1 MAQAHPHWFGASQSL
16 FGHLHVPD
24 DGVCRGPAV
33 LLCSTFGYEEMS
45 SHRSLRLL
53 ADQLAAQGSV
63 CLHFDQVGAGDSA
76 DELTPASNGGSNR
89 GAGPIQGLRAWPEA
103 IAQAIAHL
111 KLLTGSTQVVVF
123 GLRLGATMACLA
135 AQGRDDIQALIA
147 LAPVLRGKAYAR
159 EAKVLSQA
167 TLARAGLTRGT
178 ASEALEF
185 GGYALTADDVRFL
198 QDLDLTLPKSRPA
211 LRVLLLDRD
220 DMPSD
225 GAWAEALRSAGC
237 DVEQVCLPGYQA
249 MMQVPHFSV
258 PPQSIL
264 DQVADWVR
272 ALPVVDRALA
282 MSASA
287 LPSTMMLPAQGVTE
301 RAQWLHGA
309 SPLSA
314 MVSEPSTPPATPR
327 PAVLMINTG
336 GERRIGTNRMYTRW
350 SRAWA
355 ARGWTAMRMDLA
367 GLGHSPARAGHGHE
381 IHLRHA
387 HEDIRV
393 AIDHLRQAHG
403 ATQIHLIGLC
413 SGGFHALHSVFEGQ
427 LLDSITTINQMVYFW
442 RDKMPLEGE
451 GSEAVTVAITNG
463 MKRSLGDPS
472 RWLKLIKG
480 QVDVSTIGQA
490 LLRRMQQRAVISV
503 RTMARGF
510 GWSLTHDL
518 HTQLIQTARR
528 GVHMHLVFSA
538 GEAGLTMVREH
549 APKALNQLMGSGHL
563 QLSVIGNADHTFT
576 QSDAQQRLFQVVD
589 ASLQSRPMRAQASTQ
604 PSHGLSALCSNP

>member
-24 DGVCRGPAV
+24 DGVSRGPAV
-33 LLCSTFGYEEMS
+33 LLCGTFGYEEMS

-63 CLHFDQVGAGDSA
+63 CLQFDQVGAGDSA
-76 DELTPASNGGSNR
+76 DELAD
-89 GAGPIQGLRAWPEA
+89 AQGLSAWPEA
-103 IAQAIAHL
+103 IAQAIEHL
-111 KLLTGSTQVVVF
+111 KGVTGAAQVVVF

-135 AQGRDDIQALIA
+135 VQGRNDIQAFMA

-167 TLARAGLTRGT
+167 TLARTGMTQGA
-178 ASEALEF
+178 ASDTLEF
-185 GGYALTADDVRFL
+185 GGYALSADDVRFL
-198 QDLDLTLPKSRPA
+198 QGIDLTQPTWRLAP
-211 LRVLLLDRD
+211 RVLLLDRD

-225 GAWAEALRSAGC
+225 DDWAEALRGTAC
-237 DVEQVCLPGYQA
+237 DVEQVRLPGYQA
-249 MMQVPHFSV
+249 MMQVPHFSE
-258 PPQSIL
+258 PPQAIL
-264 DQVADWVR
+264 DHVAQWVR
-272 ALPVVDRALA
+272 ALPAADHALA
-282 MSASA
+282 LSASVLA
-287 LPSTMMLPAQGVTE
+287 ETLNLSDQGVTE
-301 RAQWLHGA
+301 KAQWLRGA

-314 MVSEPSTPPATPR
+314 VISAPSTPPATTQ

-367 GLGHSPARAGHGHE
+367 GLGHSPARAGHAHE

-387 HEDIRV
+387 DEDIRV
-393 AIDHLRQAHG
+393 AIDHLRRVHG

-427 LLDSITTINQMVYFW
+427 LLASVTTINQMVFFW
-442 RDKMPLEGE
+442 RNKMPLEGE
-451 GSEAVTVAITNG
+451 RSEAVTVAITDG

-480 QVDVSTIGQA
+480 QVDVRTIGLA
-490 LLRRMQQRAVISV
+490 VWRRMQQRAVMRL
-503 RTMARGF
+503 RTMAREL
-510 GWSLTHDL
+510 GWSLAHDL
-518 HTQLIQTARR
+518 HTQLIQAARR
-528 GVHMHLVFSA
+528 EVHMHLVFAA

-549 APKALNQLMGSGHL
+549 APKALQQLSGSGHL
-563 QLSVIGNADHTFT
+563 QLSVISNADHTFT
-576 QSDAQQRLFQVVD
+576 QSEAQLRLFQVVD
-589 ASLQSRPMRAQASTQ
+589 AGLQSRPMPEQAATQ
-604 PSHGLSALCSNP
+604 PAPCPPELCSTP

>member
-53 ADQLAAQGSV
+53 AEQLAAQGSV

-76 DELTPASNGGSNR
+76 DELTHASNGSA
-89 GAGPIQGLRAWPEA
+89 GAVQGLSAWPEA
-103 IAQAIAHL
+103 IAQAIEHL
-111 KLLTGSTQVVVF
+111 KCVTGATQVVVF
-123 GLRLGATMACLA
+123 GLRLGATMACLT
-135 AQGRDDIQALIA
+135 AQGRDDIQALVA

-159 EAKVLSQA
+159 EARVLGQA
-167 TLARAGLTRGT
+167 TLARTGMKQSAATEG
-178 ASEALEF
+178 LEF

-198 QDLDLTLPKSRPA
+198 QGIDLTQAAAHLAP
-211 LRVLLLDRD
+211 RVLLLDRD

-225 GAWAEALRSAGC
+225 DAWAHVLRGVGC
-237 DVEQVCLPGYQA
+237 DVEQARLPGYQA

-258 PPQSIL
+258 PPQAIL
-264 DQVADWVR
+264 ARVAAWIQ
-272 ALPVVDRALA
+272 ALPVADNSLA
-282 MSASA
+282 ISVS
-287 LPSTMMLPAQGVTE
+287 LLSKTLSLRCQGVTE
-301 RAQWLHGA
+301 QAQWLRGV
-309 SPLSA
+309 SPLSTLI
-314 MVSEPSTPPATPR
+314 STPAIPPATPQ

-350 SRAWA
+350 SRTWA

-367 GLGHSPARAGHGHE
+367 GLGHSPARAGHAHE

-413 SGGFHALHSVFEGQ
+413 SGAFHALHAAFEGQ
-427 LLDSITTINQMVYFW
+427 SLDSVTAINQMVFFW
-442 RDKMPLEGE
+442 QSRMPLEGE
-451 GSEAVTVAITNG
+451 RSEAVTVAITDS
-463 MKRSLGDPS
+463 MKRSLSDPG

-480 QVDVSTIGQA
+480 QVDIPTIA
-490 LLRRMQQRAVISV
+490 LAVLRRMQQRAVVSTRAI
-503 RTMARGF
+503 ARGL
-510 GWSLTHDL
+510 GWSLAHDL

-528 GVHMHLVFSA
+528 NVHLHLVFSA
-538 GEAGLTMVREH
+538 GEAGLTMVQEH
-549 APKALNQLMGSGHL
+549 APRAIKQLKGNGHL
-563 QLSVIGNADHTFT
+563 QLSVIRNADHTFT

-589 ASLQSRPMRAQASTQ
+589 TSLQSRSTRAQAATQ
-604 PSHGLSALCSNP
+604 SSQDQSALCSTT

>member
-1 MAQAHPHWFGASQSL
+1 VTTMAQAHPHWFGANQSL

-53 ADQLAAQGSV
+53 AEQLAAQGSV

-76 DELTPASNGGSNR
+76 DELPTG
-89 GAGPIQGLRAWPEA
+89 QGLSAWPEA
-103 IAQAIAHL
+103 IAQAIEHL
-111 KLLTGSTQVVVF
+111 KSATGAARVVVF
-123 GLRLGATMACLA
+123 GVRLGATMACLA
-135 AQGRDDIQALIA
+135 VQGRDDIQALVA

-159 EAKVLSQA
+159 EARVLSQA
-167 TLARAGLTRGT
+167 TLARTGMTKGA

-198 QDLDLTLPKSRPA
+198 QGIDLTQPTTRLTS
-211 LRVLLLDRD
+211 RVLLLDRD

-225 GAWAEALRSAGC
+225 DEWAEALRGTAC
-237 DVEQVCLPGYQA
+237 NVEQVRLPGYQA

-258 PPQSIL
+258 PPQAIL
-264 DQVADWVR
+264 DQVAQWVE
-272 ALPVVDRALA
+272 ALPVVDHALA
-282 MSASA
+282 MSTSNLSA
-287 LPSTMMLPAQGVTE
+287 TLRLPEQGVTE
-301 RAQWLHGA
+301 RAQWLSGV
-309 SPLSA
+309 SPLS
-314 MVSEPSTPPATPR
+314 VVISSPSTPPVTPQ

-387 HEDIRV
+387 HEDIRA
-393 AIDHLRQAHG
+393 AIDHLRQHHG
-403 ATQIHLIGLC
+403 ATQVHLIGLC
-413 SGGFHALHSVFEGQ
+413 SGGFHALHAAFEGQ
-427 LLDSITTINQMVYFW
+427 ALDSVTTINQMVFFW

-451 GSEAVTVAITNG
+451 RSEAVTVAITDG
-463 MKRSLGDPS
+463 MKRSLGDPD

-480 QVDVSTIGQA
+480 QVDVRTIGLA
-490 LLRRMQQRAVISV
+490 VLRRMQQRAVMSL
-503 RTMARGF
+503 RTMARGL
-510 GWSLTHDL
+510 GWPLTHDL
-518 HTQLIQTARR
+518 HTQLTQTARR
-528 GVHMHLVFSA
+528 GVHMHLIFAA

-549 APKALNQLMGSGHL
+549 APKALQQLSGSGHL
-563 QLSVIGNADHTFT
+563 QLSIINNADHTFT
-576 QSDAQQRLFQVVD
+576 QSGAQQRLFQVVD
-589 ASLQSRPMRAQASTQ
+589 ASLHSRLMRAQAATQ
-604 PSHGLSALCSNP
+604 PTQCLPELCSTP

>member
-16 FGHLHVPD
+16 FGHLHVPE

-33 LLCSTFGYEEMS
+33 LLCGTFGYEEMS

-63 CLHFDQVGAGDSA
+63 CLQFDQVGAGDSA
-76 DELTPASNGGSNR
+76 DELAN
-89 GAGPIQGLRAWPEA
+89 AQGLSAWPEA
-103 IAQAIAHL
+103 IVQAIEHL
-111 KLLTGSTQVVVF
+111 KSVTGAAQVVVF
-123 GLRLGATMACLA
+123 GLRLGATMAGLA
-135 AQGRDDIQALIA
+135 VQGRDDVQAFIA

-167 TLARAGLTRGT
+167 TLARTGMTRGA

-185 GGYALTADDVRFL
+185 GGYALNADDVKFL
-198 QDLDLTLPKSRPA
+198 QGIDLTQPTARLAP
-211 LRVLLLDRD
+211 RVLLLDRD

-225 GAWAEALRSAGC
+225 DTWAVALRGVAC
-237 DVEQVCLPGYQA
+237 DVEQVRLPGYQA

-258 PPQSIL
+258 PPQPIL
-264 DQVADWVR
+264 DHVASWVG
-272 ALPVVDRALA
+272 ALPVADHALA
-282 MSASA
+282 MPASVLA
-287 LPSTMMLPAQGVTE
+287 DTLNLPAQGVTE
-301 RAQWLHGA
+301 RAQWLRSA

-314 MVSEPSTPPATPR
+314 VISAPSALPSRPQ

-350 SRAWA
+350 SRTWA

-367 GLGHSPARAGHGHE
+367 GLGHSPARAGHAHE
-381 IHLRHA
+381 IHLWHA

-413 SGGFHALHSVFEGQ
+413 SGGFHALHSAFEGQ
-427 LLDSITTINQMVYFW
+427 LLDSVTAINQMVYFW
-442 RDKMPLEGE
+442 LDKMPLEGE
-451 GSEAVTVAITNG
+451 RSEAVTVAITDG
-463 MKRSLGDPS
+463 MKRSLGDPH

-480 QVDVSTIGQA
+480 QVDVKTIGLA
-490 LLRRMQQRAVISV
+490 VLRRMQQRAVRSL
-503 RTMARGF
+503 RTMARGL
-510 GWSLTHDL
+510 GWSLAHDL

-528 GVHMHLVFSA
+528 EVHMHLVFSA

-549 APKALNQLMGSGHL
+549 APKALRQLMGSGHL
-563 QLSVIGNADHTFT
+563 QLSVISNADHTFT
-576 QSDAQQRLFQVVD
+576 LSDAQQRLFQAVD
-589 ASLQSRPMRAQASTQ
+589 ASLQSRPTRVQAATRPSQGQ
-604 PSHGLSALCSNP
+604 PELCSTP

>member
-1 MAQAHPHWFGASQSL
+1 MAQAHPHWFGAGQSL

-33 LLCSTFGYEEMS
+33 LLCGTFGYEEMS

-63 CLHFDQVGAGDSA
+63 CLQFDQVGAGDSA
-76 DELTPASNGGSNR
+76 DELAK
-89 GAGPIQGLRAWPEA
+89 AQGLSAWPEA
-103 IAQAIAHL
+103 IAQAIEHL
-111 KLLTGSTQVVVF
+111 KGVTGAAQVVVF
-123 GLRLGATMACLA
+123 GLRLGATMAGLA
-135 AQGRDDIQALIA
+135 VQGRDDVQAFIA
-147 LAPVLRGKAYAR
+147 LAPALRGKAYAR

-167 TLARAGLTRGT
+167 TLARTGMTKDA
-178 ASEALEF
+178 ANEALEF
-185 GGYALTADDVRFL
+185 GGYALSADDVRFL
-198 QDLDLTLPKSRPA
+198 QGIDLTQPTSRLAP
-211 LRVLLLDRD
+211 RVLLLDRD

-225 GAWAEALRSAGC
+225 GDWAEALRSAAC
-237 DVEQVCLPGYQA
+237 NVEQVRLPGYQA

-258 PPQSIL
+258 PPQAML
-264 DQVADWVR
+264 DHVAEWVG
-272 ALPVVDRALA
+272 ALPVVDQALA
-282 MSASA
+282 MSASH
-287 LPSTMMLPAQGVTE
+287 LPATLCLPDQGVTE
-301 RAQWLHGA
+301 TAQWLRGA

-314 MVSEPSTPPATPR
+314 VISAPSTPPATPQ

-367 GLGHSPARAGHGHE
+367 GLGHSPARAGHSHE

-413 SGGFHALHSVFEGQ
+413 SGGFHALHSAFEGQ
-427 LLDSITTINQMVYFW
+427 LLDSVTTINQMVYFW
-442 RDKMPLEGE
+442 LDKMPLEGE
-451 GSEAVTVAITNG
+451 RSEAVTVAITDG

-480 QVDVSTIGQA
+480 QVDVRTIGLA
-490 LLRRMQQRAVISV
+490 VLRRMQQRAVMSL
-503 RTMARGF
+503 RTMARGL
-510 GWSLTHDL
+510 GGSLAHDL
-518 HTQLIQTARR
+518 HTQLIQTAGR

-549 APKALNQLMGSGHL
+549 VPKALRQLMGSGHL
-563 QLSVIGNADHTFT
+563 QLSVISNADHTFT
-576 QSDAQQRLFQVVD
+576 LSDAQQRLFQAVD
-589 ASLQSRPMRAQASTQ
+589 ASLQSRPRRAQAATHPSQGQPAICST
-604 PSHGLSALCSNP
+604 P